1 MHSDD
6 IIYKTPKNYDLVTY
20 MDTVA
25 EELKKGILLFKD
37 KTEKKVVVFGSAR
50 IKPEDEIYQSTVK
63 LGSLLSE
70 KGYAVMTGGGPG
82 IMEAALKGAFENN
95 GETYGINI
103 ILPNEQHD
111 NVYIKDGFL
120 CSHLFTRKVI
130 LMRDVAGYIVMPGGF
145 GTLDELFDALTLM
158 ATNIQ
163 YHLPLVL
170 VGVEFWSGLLSWIK
184 QQVLKHELINEEELN
199 MIKLTDDI
207 EEAVSFIK

>member
-37 KTEKKVVVFGSAR
+37 KTKKKVVVFGSAR

-63 LGSLLSE
+63 LGSLLAE

-82 IMEAALKGAFENN
+82 IMEAALKGAFGNN
-95 GETYGINI
+95 GQTYGINI

-111 NVYIKDGFL
+111 NVYIKDGLL

>member
-111 NVYIKDGFL
+111 NVYIKDSFL

>member
-170 VGVEFWSGLLSWIK
+170 VGVEFWSGLLSWI
-184 QQVLKHELINEEELN
+184 QQQALKHELINEEELN

>member
-130 LMRDVAGYIVMPGGF
+130 LMRDVAGYIVMPGGWH
-145 GTLDELFDALTLM
+145 TR
-158 ATNIQ
+158 
-163 YHLPLVL
+163 
-170 VGVEFWSGLLSWIK
+170 
-184 QQVLKHELINEEELN
+184 
-199 MIKLTDDI
+199 
-207 EEAVSFIK
+207 